1 MTNKQD
7 PAGRA
12 PNRSS
17 REGVAA
23 GVSMMALIV
32 LLAAAPAR
40 ARAED
45 AAAADLS
52 ASKGG
57 PVDELIVTA
66 KRNDLYNVLPDR
78 KTSSSF
84 GLPLS
89 LAETPRSITL
99 IEQPIISL
107 YGIRSVDDFVNITP
121 GTFTGNYF
129 GVPGELTV
137 RGDLADNFFRG
148 FRRIENPG
156 NFPTTVTAADYVEI
170 IKGPPPV
177 AYGGGKV
184 GGILNF
190 TPKGPTQANGDLID
204 HTVGLVSVTGGS
216 YDERKAD
223 LEIGAPFSLA
233 GAPSAVYASVNGED
247 SGSFYH
253 GIYTKNLLAQA
264 AAKTDVSS
272 KLSAEYGFMG
282 QWADMNQNLGWN
294 RVTQALIDS
303 NGKDYLAG
311 RPGLNL
317 DTNHDG
323 AISPSE
329 AAPYGLSQFAF
340 MNPFPYYALSPN
352 QRAAYALD
360 PSTVA
365 TKSISHQTVLAESS
379 DYSRTSAVT
388 AYFDLVYQLPGD
400 WTLKNQ
406 SFYDQMLHGKYSS
419 YGFTA
424 NYRDHVFENKTT
436 LSGSYSPTGWLKLS
450 PVVGVSWRDVWGLEK
465 EARDILQ
472 AVDRRDLTYGATG
485 NDRFESA
492 LDGTGVVPWNWSQ
505 DGSHDDLGG
514 FGVLDAT
521 IADRLTLIAGG
532 RWDNYHVHVYGTDDY
547 GNFGSAKDA
556 QSAGSY
562 NASATFKVTK
572 LVNAYA
578 TYASSQY
585 VELGQGG
592 MIGYPNVASRNW
604 VQPSKLFEAG
614 IKGYLLDGKLYFNAL
629 YYDQKK
635 SSYDVLANQFDWYQ
649 SKGEEIE
656 AHYAA
661 SKRLSFIGTATFQS
675 TKLLN
680 TPYFNGIPP
689 GVIGLDPTLTYG
701 GKFVG
706 LGSLI
711 GIYGPLEA
719 PGPRT
724 VLGLTGTYTDPMGWG
739 LSVGVTHSSSM
750 YAGFTHAV
758 VLPQYTVTRL
768 AVFYNTGKW
777 SFQVNANNILN
788 AQYFLPQNL
797 FGDVL
802 VLPSEG
808 PTVEATIK
816 RHF

>member
-1 MTNKQD
+1 MSIKQRR
-7 PAGRA
+7 GRA
-12 PNRSS
+12 PNRRLRTSL
-17 REGVAA
+17 A
-23 GVSMMALIV
+23 VSASWLALGV
-32 LLAAAPAR
+32 LLAGAPA
-40 ARAED
+40 AALAAD
-45 AAAADLS
+45 AAAADPTVSKS
-52 ASKGG
+52 A

-66 KRNDLYNVLPDR
+66 KRGDIYNVLPTR
-78 KTSSSF
+78 ETSSAF

-121 GTFTGNYF
+121 GTYTGNYF

-190 TPKGPTQANGDLID
+190 TPKGPTTASGDLID
-204 HTVGLVSVTGGS
+204 HVVGLASVTGGS

-223 LEIGAPFSLA
+223 LEVGAPFSLA
-233 GAPSAVYASVNGED
+233 GAPSAVYASVNGEE

-253 GIYTKNLLAQA
+253 GIYTKNLLAQV
-264 AAKTDVSS
+264 AAKSEFSS

-282 QWADMNQNLGWN
+282 QWADLNQNLGWN
-294 RVTQALIDS
+294 RVTQGLIDS
-303 NGKDYLAG
+303 NGKDYMAG
-311 RPGLNL
+311 RPAQNL
-317 DTNHDG
+317 DVNHDG
-323 AISPSE
+323 VLQPWE
-329 AAPYGLSQFAF
+329 TGYQLSQFAF
-340 MNPFPYYALSPN
+340 ANPFPYYALSPG

-360 PSTVA
+360 PTTVR
-365 TKSISHQTVLAESS
+365 TVSISHQTVLAESS
-379 DYSRTSAVT
+379 DYARTSAIT
-388 AYFDLVYQLPGD
+388 GYFDLAYDLPGG
-400 WTLKNQ
+400 WKIKNQ
-406 SFYDQMLHGKYSS
+406 SFYDQMLSGKYSS

-424 NYRDHVFENKTT
+424 DYRDHVFENKTT
-436 LSGSYSPTGWLKLS
+436 LSGGYSPSSWLKLNT
-450 PVVGVSWRDVWGLEK
+450 VAGVSWRSAWGLEK

-472 AVDRRDLTYGATG
+472 AVDRRDLSYGATG
-485 NDRFESA
+485 NDRLESA
-492 LDGTGVVPWNWSQ
+492 LDGTGNVPWNWSQ
-505 DGSHDDLGG
+505 DGSHEDLGG

-532 RWDNYHVHVYGTDDY
+532 RWDNYHVRVYGTDDY

-562 NASATFKVTK
+562 NASAVFKVTP
-572 LVNAYA
+572 LINAYA

-592 MIGYPNVASRNW
+592 MIGYPNIVSRNW

-614 IKGYLLDGKLYFNAL
+614 LKGYLLDGKLYFNAL
-629 YYDQKK
+629 YYDQQK
-635 SSYDVLANQFDWYQ
+635 SSYDVLASQFDRYQ

-661 SKRLSFIGTATFQS
+661 SKQLSFIATATFQS
-675 TKLLN
+675 TRLLN
-680 TPYFNGIPP
+680 TPFFNGIPP
-689 GVIGLDPTLTYG
+689 GVLGLDPTLTYG
-701 GKFVG
+701 GKFYG
-706 LGSLI
+706 LGSGI
-711 GIYGPLEA
+711 GFNGPTEA

-724 VLGLTGTYTDPMGWG
+724 VLGLTGTYTDPKGWG
-739 LSVGVTHSSSM
+739 VSLGVTHSSSM
-750 YAGFTHAV
+750 YAGFTHSV
-758 VLPQYTVTRL
+758 VLPAYTVTRA

-777 SFQVNANNILN
+777 TFQLNANNILN

-802 VLPSEG
+802 VLPSQG

-816 RHF
+816 RRF